1 MSGVESE
8 HDERDAAPDVPDGL
22 ARALIA
28 NSRDGIVVLAE
39 DGTLT
44 YVSPWADRMLGYEVG
59 GLLGRDGFELVH
71 PDDQV
76 AALEGFEST
85 TSASDSRPLPTLVR
99 LARRDGSWMQA
110 EIIATN
116 YLDDDEIHGLLLNVR
131 DVSASMRTDEALRE
145 SEQHHRMIVE
155 LAREGIW
162 SVDADGKTTFVNR
175 AMADMLDTTV
185 SEMLQCSMFDF
196 MDHEVK
202 PEADLYF
209 ERRREGI
216 AEEHDFRLTT
226 RLGRTVWTRMN
237 TCPITDHAGSF
248 RGAIALVTDI
258 TERRALELRLAAD
271 ARQDALTGVANR
283 IALFESLGAKLVS
296 GRLVAAFYIDLD
308 DFKHVN
314 DEYGHA
320 VGDEVLRT
328 VAARLS
334 GAVRAGD
341 IVARVGG
348 DEFVVVSN
356 ALDSHDEAST
366 LGRRIRD
373 VVALPISLPTRQIQ
387 VAVSVGIGFANG
399 ADPDVLLSD
408 ADDALYRAKRM
419 GRGRVEVND
428 ALTARQKSA

>member
-1 MSGVESE
+1 V
-8 HDERDAAPDVPDGL
+8 DGLTDLPGDL
-22 ARALIA
+22 ARALVTH
-28 NSRDGIVVLAE
+28 SRDGLVVLSA
-39 DGTLT
+39 DGTVR
-44 YVSPWADRMLGYEVG
+44 YASPWTDQMLGYGRGETV
-59 GLLGRDGFELVH
+59 GRDAFELVH

-76 AALEGFEST
+76 GALEGFEST
-85 TSASDSRPLPTLVR
+85 AGAADSRPLPTLVR
-99 LARRDGSWMQA
+99 LLCKDGSWLQA
-110 EIIATN
+110 EIIGSN
-116 YLDDDEIHGLLLNVR
+116 CMDVGHLDGLLLNIR
-131 DVSASMRTDEALRE
+131 DVSTSMRTDAALRE
-145 SEQHHRMIVE
+145 SEEHHRLIVE

-162 SVDADGKTTFVNR
+162 TIDADGNTTFVNR
-175 AMADMLDTTV
+175 AMAEMLDTTV
-185 SEMLQCSMFDF
+185 GDMLQRPMVDF
-196 MDHEVK
+196 MDD
-202 PEADLYF
+202 EAKADADAYL
-209 ERRREGI
+209 ERRADGI

-226 RLGRTVWTRMN
+226 RSGRIVWTRMN
-237 TCPITDHAGSF
+237 TSPITDHAGVF

-314 DEYGHA
+314 DEYGHT
-320 VGDEVLRT
+320 VGDEVLRA
-328 VAARLS
+328 VAARLI

-356 ALDSHDEAST
+356 ALDSHDEALA
-366 LGRRIRD
+366 LGRRILE
-373 VVALPISLPTRQIQ
+373 VVSLPIGLAGRQIS
-387 VAVSVGIGFANG
+387 VRVSVGIGFAAG

-419 GRGRVEVND
+419 GRGRVELNEEVSTR
-428 ALTARQKSA
+428 AQRSA